1 MSEPPTTDLK
11 RGLTERLDALAAAGR
26 TVTFWWRDDDAAVA
40 KPALSRL
47 VDLAGDLG
55 LPLALAVIPEP
66 ARRSLARRLE
76 RNGLERVRVLQHGF
90 RHFNHEPAG
99 ARACELGEARPAE
112 TVLTE
117 LTEGRAKLEGLFGAR
132 FLKVLTPPW
141 NRVSP
146 AVAARR
152 EEVGLVGLSTFA
164 GLDRSGHRL
173 DAHLD
178 PIVWRST
185 RSYMGDAR
193 MLSLLDEEIAARTGE
208 NADVPIGILT
218 HHLAHDDA
226 VWTFVETFLSVAAR
240 HPAARW
246 PAIDTAFGL

>member
-1 MSEPPTTDLK
+1 MSEHPTTDLK
-11 RGLTERLDALAAAGR
+11 GGLTERLDAVAAAGR

-40 KPALSRL
+40 KPALARL
-47 VDLAGDLG
+47 VALAGSLD

-66 ARRSLARRLE
+66 ARPSLARWLNRNRLQ
-76 RNGLERVRVLQHGF
+76 GVRVLQHGF

-99 ARACELGEARPAE
+99 ERACELGPARSADAVIE
-112 TVLTE
+112 E
-117 LTEGRAKLEGLFGAR
+117 LTAGRERLETLFGPR
-132 FLKVLTPPW
+132 FLPVLTPPW

-146 AVAARR
+146 EVAERR
-152 EEVGLVGLSTFA
+152 QEAGLVGLSTFGTVERA
-164 GLDRSGHRL
+164 GHRL

-208 NADVPIGILT
+208 NTDVPIGLLT
-218 HHLAHDDA
+218 HHQAHDEA
-226 VWTFVETFLSVAAR
+226 VWAFVETFLSVVGR

>member
-1 MSEPPTTDLK
+1 VSEHPTTDLE
-11 RGLTERLDALAAAGR
+11 RGLTERLDAVAAAGR

-76 RNGLERVRVLQHGF
+76 RSGLERVRVLQHGF

-99 ARACELGEARPAE
+99 ARAAELGSARPADA
-112 TVLTE
+112 VLAE
-117 LTEGRAKLEGLFGAR
+117 LDEGRQKLEGLFGER
-132 FLKVLTPPW
+132 LLPVLTPPW

-146 AVAARR
+146 EIAARR
-152 EEVGLVGLSTFA
+152 GEVGLPGLSTFTS
-164 GLDRSGHRL
+164 LDRANHRL

-178 PIVWRST
+178 PIVWKTT

-226 VWTFVETFLSVAAR
+226 VWAFVETFLTVAAR

-246 PAIDTAFGL
+246 PAIDAAFGL